1 MSLRVLRS
9 SSIAFELWLKI
20 SLFAMLLVCNACSNS
35 GGNSGNTGNAGE
47 GNSASTAAPTNLA
60 ATAGNQQANLTWRAS
75 SGATSYYVKRGTVS
89 GGPYTTVGTPTATTY
104 ADTKLT
110 NGTAYYYVVT
120 AVGVAGE
127 SADSNQASAT
137 PTAAPAAPVPPLN
150 LTATGGNQQVSLAW
164 TASTG
169 ATSYNVKRASTNGGP
184 YTTVG
189 TPAGTSYTDTAVTN
203 GTAYYYVVTAV
214 NAAGQSGNSNQATA
228 TPMAAPTAPAPPL
241 NLTATGG
248 NQQVSLAWTASTGAS
263 SYHVKR
269 AATNGG
275 PYTTVASPAGTS
287 YTDTSVTNGTTYYYV
302 VTAVSSNGESAN
314 SNQASATPTAP
325 GTSSCALPISAVKTA
340 GNTNVVGDGT
350 PASCTESAFEEAV
363 AAGGVVT
370 FNCGAAPYR
379 LVLSSTKS
387 ITQDTVIDGGNLVTL
402 DGGGQVRQLLLNNG
416 NFDATTPTLTLQNVT
431 FANGHGTDNAGTG
444 APTGGGAIYRYGG
457 TLNVINSQFINNVG
471 PASGQDS
478 AGGAIYSVGVGT
490 TTIVGSTF
498 NGNQSSDGGA
508 LGNLG
513 ASIDLV
519 NDTITGNQ
527 ATGSGGNPGDGGNG
541 GGIYM
546 DGAHISI
553 KMCGTHVDTNKGNA
567 YGGGFFF
574 VDDATAGTAAIDQ
587 SSFNG
592 NSAAFAG
599 GLYLQGAAGT
609 LTNSSVINNQVEAI
623 DGVGPYAPNAFF
635 DADSLGS
642 LSSDNIA
649 P

>member
-1 MSLRVLRS
+1 MRLRARRS
-9 SSIAFELWLKI
+9 SSWLKI
-20 SLFAMLLVCNACSNS
+20 SLFAMLLACNACSNS
-35 GGNSGNTGNAGE
+35 GSNSGNTSD
-47 GNSASTAAPTNLA
+47 GNSPAAAPTNLT
-60 ATAGNQQANLTWRAS
+60 ATAGNQQASLTWTAS
-75 SGATSYYVKRGTVS
+75 SGASSYYVKRGTVS
-89 GGPYTTVGTPTATTY
+89 GGPYTTVGTPAGATY
-104 ADTKLT
+104 ADTNLT

-120 AVGVAGE
+120 AVTAAGE
-127 SADSNQASAT
+127 SANSNQASAT
-137 PTAAPAAPVPPLN
+137 PTAAATAPVPPVN

-164 TASTG
+164 TASAG
-169 ATSYNVKRASTNGGP
+169 ASGYNVKRAPTNGGP
-184 YTTVG
+184 YTTVAS
-189 TPAGTSYTDTAVTN
+189 PAGTSYTDTTVTN
-203 GTAYYYVVTAV
+203 GTAFYYVVTAV

-228 TPMAAPTAPAPPL
+228 TPMAAATAPVPPL
-241 NLTATGG
+241 SLTATGG
-248 NQQVSLAWTASTGAS
+248 NQQVTLAWTASTGATT
-263 SYHVKR
+263 YNVKR

-287 YTDTSVTNGTTYYYV
+287 YTDTTVTNGTTYYYV
-302 VTAVSSNGESAN
+302 VTAVSASGESAN
-314 SNQASATPTAP
+314 SNQASATPSTP
-325 GTSSCALPISAVKTA
+325 GTSSCAIPISVVKTA

-350 PASCTESAFEEAV
+350 PASCTESAFEEAIT
-363 AAGGVVT
+363 AGGIVT
-370 FNCGAAPYR
+370 FNCGSAPYR

-387 ITQDTVIDGGNLVTL
+387 ITKDTVIDGGNLVTL

-416 NFDATTPTLTLQNVT
+416 NFDAITPTLTLQNVT
-431 FANGHGTDNAGTG
+431 LANGHGTDNAGTG

-471 PASGQDS
+471 PATGQDS

-513 ASIDLV
+513 ASINLV

-527 ATGSGGNPGDGGNG
+527 ATGSGGNPGNGGNG
-541 GGIYM
+541 GGVYM
-546 DGAHISI
+546 DGAHITI

-599 GLYLQGAAGT
+599 GLYLQGATGT

-642 LSSDNIA
+642 LSTDNIEQ
-649 P
+649 

>member
-1 MSLRVLRS
+1 MRLRALHS
-9 SSIAFELWLKI
+9 SSWLKI
-20 SLFAMLLVCNACSNS
+20 SLFAMLLACNACSNS
-35 GGNSGNTGNAGE
+35 GSNSGNTGD
-47 GNSASTAAPTNLA
+47 GNSAFAAPTNLT
-60 ATAGNQQANLTWRAS
+60 ATAGNQQASLTWTAS
-75 SGATSYYVKRGTVS
+75 SGATSYYVKRGTAS
-89 GGPYTTVGTPTATTY
+89 GGPYTTVGSPAGTTY

-120 AVGVAGE
+120 AVDAMGE
-127 SADSNQASAT
+127 SGNSNQATAT
-137 PTAAPAAPVPPLN
+137 PTAAPAAPAPPLNLTATGGNQHVSLAWTASTGATSYNGKRAATTGGPYTTVASPAGTSYTDTTVTNGTPYYYVVTAVNAAGQSGNSNQATATPAAAPAAPAAPLN

-169 ATSYNVKRASTNGGP
+169 ATSYNVKRAT
-184 YTTVG
+184 
-189 TPAGTSYTDTAVTN
+189 
-203 GTAYYYVVTAV
+203 
-214 NAAGQSGNSNQATA
+214 
-228 TPMAAPTAPAPPL
+228 
-241 NLTATGG
+241 
-248 NQQVSLAWTASTGAS
+248 
-263 SYHVKR
+263 
-269 AATNGG
+269 TNGG

-287 YTDTSVTNGTTYYYV
+287 YTDTTVTDETTYYYV
-302 VTAVSSNGESAN
+302 VTAVSASGESAN

-325 GTSSCALPISAVKTA
+325 GTSSCAVPISAVNTA

-350 PASCTESAFEEAV
+350 PASCTESAFEQAI

-370 FNCGAAPYR
+370 FNCGPSPYR

-387 ITQDTVIDGGNLVTL
+387 ITKDTVIDGGNLVTL
-402 DGGGQVRQLLLNNG
+402 DGGGQVRQLLLNTG

-431 FANGHGTDNAGTG
+431 LANGHGTDNAGTG
-444 APTGGGAIYRYGG
+444 APTGGGAVYRYGG

-490 TTIVGSTF
+490 TTVVGSTF
-498 NGNQSSDGGA
+498 KGNQSSDGGA

-513 ASIDLV
+513 ASVDLV
-519 NDTITGNQ
+519 NDTIQGNQ
-527 ATGSGGNPGDGGNG
+527 ATGSGGNPGNGGNG
-541 GGIYM
+541 GGVYM
-546 DGAHISI
+546 DGANISI
-553 KMCGTHVDTNKGNA
+553 KMCGTHVDSNQANA

-599 GLYLQGAAGT
+599 GLYLQGATGT

-649 P
+649 Q

>member
-1 MSLRVLRS
+1 MRLRALCS
-9 SSIAFELWLKI
+9 SSWLKI
-20 SLFAMLLVCNACSNS
+20 SLFATLLACNACSNS
-35 GGNSGNTGNAGE
+35 GSNSGNTGD
-47 GNSASTAAPTNLA
+47 GNSVSAAPTNLT
-60 ATAGNQQANLTWRAS
+60 ATAGNQQASLTWTAS
-75 SGATSYYVKRGTVS
+75 SGATSYYVKRGTAS
-89 GGPYTTVGTPTATTY
+89 GGPYTTVGSPAGTTY
-104 ADTKLT
+104 ADTSLT

-120 AVGVAGE
+120 AVNAAGQ
-127 SADSNQASAT
+127 SGNSNQATAT
-137 PTAAPAAPVPPLN
+137 PAAAPTAPVAPLNLTATGGNQQVSLAWTASTGATSYNVKRAASNGGPYTTVASPAGTSYTDTNVTNGTAYYYVVTAVNAAGQSGNSNQATATPAAAPTVPVPPLN

-169 ATSYNVKRASTNGGP
+169 ATSYNVKRA
-184 YTTVG
+184 
-189 TPAGTSYTDTAVTN
+189 
-203 GTAYYYVVTAV
+203 
-214 NAAGQSGNSNQATA
+214 
-228 TPMAAPTAPAPPL
+228 
-241 NLTATGG
+241 
-248 NQQVSLAWTASTGAS
+248 AS
-263 SYHVKR
+263 
-269 AATNGG
+269 NGG

-287 YTDTSVTNGTTYYYV
+287 YNDTTVTNETTYYYV
-302 VTAVSSNGESAN
+302 VTAVSAGGESAN
-314 SNQASATPTAP
+314 SNQASATPSTAP
-325 GTSSCALPISAVKTA
+325 GGPAPPTTPSSCATPISVVNTA

-350 PASCTESAFEEAV
+350 PASCTESAFEQALV
-363 AAGGVVT
+363 AGGVVT
-370 FNCGAAPYR
+370 FNCGPAPYR

-402 DGGGQVRQLLLNNG
+402 DGGGQVRQLLLNTG
-416 NFDATTPTLTLQNVT
+416 NFVATTPTLTLQNVT
-431 FANGHGTDNAGTG
+431 LANGHGTDNAGTG

-471 PASGQDS
+471 PATGQDS

-490 TTIVGSTF
+490 TTVVGSTF

-519 NDTITGNQ
+519 NDTIRGNL
-527 ATGSGGNPGDGGNG
+527 ATGSGGNPGNGGNG
-541 GGIYM
+541 GGVYM
-546 DGAHISI
+546 DGANISI
-553 KMCGTHVDTNKGNA
+553 KMCGTHVDSNQANA

-599 GLYLQGAAGT
+599 GLYLQGATGT
-609 LTNSSVINNQVEAI
+609 LTNSSVISNQVEAI

>member
-1 MSLRVLRS
+1 MRLRALHS
-9 SSIAFELWLKI
+9 SSWLKI
-20 SLFAMLLVCNACSNS
+20 SLFAMLLACNACSNS
-35 GGNSGNTGNAGE
+35 GNNSGNTGD
-47 GNSASTAAPTNLA
+47 GNSASAAPTNLT
-60 ATAGNQQANLTWRAS
+60 ATAGNQQASLTWTAS
-75 SGATSYYVKRGTVS
+75 SGATSYNVKRGTAS
-89 GGPYTTVGTPTATTY
+89 GGPYTTVGSPAGTTY
-104 ADTKLT
+104 ADRSLT

-120 AVGVAGE
+120 AVDAMGE
-127 SADSNQASAT
+127 SGNSNQATAT
-137 PTAAPAAPVPPLN
+137 PTAAPAAPAPPLN
-150 LTATGGNQQVSLAW
+150 LTATGGNQHVSLAWTASTGATSYNVKRATTNGGPYTTVASPSGTSYTDTTVTNGTPYYYVVTAVNATGQSGNSNQATATPAAAPAAPAAPLNLTATGGDQQVSLAW

-169 ATSYNVKRASTNGGP
+169 ATSYNVKRAT
-184 YTTVG
+184 
-189 TPAGTSYTDTAVTN
+189 
-203 GTAYYYVVTAV
+203 
-214 NAAGQSGNSNQATA
+214 
-228 TPMAAPTAPAPPL
+228 
-241 NLTATGG
+241 
-248 NQQVSLAWTASTGAS
+248 
-263 SYHVKR
+263 
-269 AATNGG
+269 TNGG

-287 YTDTSVTNGTTYYYV
+287 YTDTTLTDETTYYYV
-302 VTAVSSNGESAN
+302 VTAVSASGESAN
-314 SNQASATPTAP
+314 SNQASATPSTP
-325 GTSSCALPISAVKTA
+325 GTSSCAAPISVVNTA
-340 GNTNVVGDGT
+340 GNTNVVGNGT
-350 PASCTESAFEEAV
+350 PASCTESAFEQAI

-370 FNCGAAPYR
+370 FNCGPSPYR

-402 DGGGQVRQLLLNNG
+402 DGGGQVRQLLLNTG

-431 FANGHGTDNAGTG
+431 LANGHGTDNADTG

-490 TTIVGSTF
+490 TTVVGSTF
-498 NGNQSSDGGA
+498 KGNQSSDGGA

-513 ASIDLV
+513 ASVDLV
-519 NDTITGNQ
+519 NDTIQGNQ
-527 ATGSGGNPGDGGNG
+527 ATGSGGNPGNGGNG
-541 GGIYM
+541 GGVYM

-553 KMCGTHVDTNKGNA
+553 KMCGTHVDSNQGNA

-599 GLYLQGAAGT
+599 GLYLQGATGT

-649 P
+649 Q

>member
-1 MSLRVLRS
+1 MRLRALCS
-9 SSIAFELWLKI
+9 SSWLKI
-20 SLFAMLLVCNACSNS
+20 SLFATLLACNACSNS
-35 GGNSGNTGNAGE
+35 GSNSGNTGD
-47 GNSASTAAPTNLA
+47 GNSVSAAPTNLT
-60 ATAGNQQANLTWRAS
+60 ATAGNQQASLTWTAS
-75 SGATSYYVKRGTVS
+75 SGATSYYVKRGTAS
-89 GGPYTTVGTPTATTY
+89 GGPYTTVGSPAGTTY
-104 ADTKLT
+104 ADT
-110 NGTAYYYVVT
+110 
-120 AVGVAGE
+120 
-127 SADSNQASAT
+127 
-137 PTAAPAAPVPPLN
+137 
-150 LTATGGNQQVSLAW
+150 SL
-164 TASTG
+164 
-169 ATSYNVKRASTNGGP
+169 
-184 YTTVG
+184 
-189 TPAGTSYTDTAVTN
+189 TN

-228 TPMAAPTAPAPPL
+228 TPAAAPTAPVAPL
-241 NLTATGG
+241 NLAATGG
-248 NQQVSLAWTASTGAS
+248 NQQVSLAWTASTGAT
-263 SYHVKR
+263 SYNVKR
-269 AATNGG
+269 AASNGG

-287 YTDTSVTNGTTYYYV
+287 YNDTTVTNETTYYYV
-302 VTAVSSNGESAN
+302 VTAVSAGGESAN
-314 SNQASATPTAP
+314 SNQASATPSTTPVAP
-325 GTSSCALPISAVKTA
+325 APPTTPSSCATPISVVNTA

-350 PASCTESAFEEAV
+350 PASCTESAFEQALV
-363 AAGGVVT
+363 AGGVVT

-387 ITQDTVIDGGNLVTL
+387 ITKDTVIDGGNLVTL
-402 DGGGQVRQLLLNNG
+402 DGGGQVRQLLLNTG
-416 NFDATTPTLTLQNVT
+416 NFVATTPTLTLQNIT
-431 FANGHGTDNAGTG
+431 LANGHGTDNAGTG

-471 PASGQDS
+471 PATGQDS

-490 TTIVGSTF
+490 TTVVGSTF

-519 NDTITGNQ
+519 NDTIQGNL
-527 ATGSGGNPGDGGNG
+527 ATGTGGNPGNGGNG
-541 GGIYM
+541 GGVYM

-553 KMCGTHVDTNKGNA
+553 KMCGTHVDSNQANA

-599 GLYLQGAAGT
+599 GLYLQGATGT

-623 DGVGPYAPNAFF
+623 DGIGPYAPNAFF

>member
-1 MSLRVLRS
+1 MRLRARGS
-9 SSIAFELWLKI
+9 SSWLKI
-20 SLFAMLLVCNACSNS
+20 SLFAMLLACNACSNS
-35 GGNSGNTGNAGE
+35 GSNSGNTSD
-47 GNSASTAAPTNLA
+47 GNSPAAAPTNLT
-60 ATAGNQQANLTWRAS
+60 ATAGNQQASLTWTAS
-75 SGATSYYVKRGTVS
+75 SGASSYYVKRGTVS
-89 GGPYTTVGTPTATTY
+89 GGPYTTVGTPAGATY
-104 ADTKLT
+104 ADTNLT

-120 AVGVAGE
+120 AVTAAGE
-127 SADSNQASAT
+127 SANSNQASAT
-137 PTAAPAAPVPPLN
+137 PTAAATAPVPPVN

-164 TASTG
+164 TASAG
-169 ATSYNVKRASTNGGP
+169 ASGYNVKRAPTNGGP
-184 YTTVG
+184 YTTVAS
-189 TPAGTSYTDTAVTN
+189 PAGTSYTDTTVTN
-203 GTAYYYVVTAV
+203 GTAFYYVVTAV

-228 TPMAAPTAPAPPL
+228 TPMAAATAPVPPL
-241 NLTATGG
+241 SLTATGG
-248 NQQVSLAWTASTGAS
+248 NQQVTLAWTASTGATT
-263 SYHVKR
+263 YNVKR

-287 YTDTSVTNGTTYYYV
+287 YTDTTVTNGTTYYYV
-302 VTAVSSNGESAN
+302 VTAVSASGESAN
-314 SNQASATPTAP
+314 SNQASATPSTP
-325 GTSSCALPISAVKTA
+325 GTSSCAIPISVVKTA

-350 PASCTESAFEEAV
+350 PASCTESAFEEAIT
-363 AAGGVVT
+363 AGGIVT
-370 FNCGAAPYR
+370 FNCGSAPYR

-387 ITQDTVIDGGNLVTL
+387 ITKDTVIDGGNLVTL

-416 NFDATTPTLTLQNVT
+416 NFDAITPTLTLQNVT
-431 FANGHGTDNAGTG
+431 LANGHGTDNAGTG

-471 PASGQDS
+471 PATGQDS

-513 ASIDLV
+513 ASINLV

-527 ATGSGGNPGDGGNG
+527 ATGSGGNPGNGGNG
-541 GGIYM
+541 GGVYM
-546 DGAHISI
+546 DGAHITI

-599 GLYLQGAAGT
+599 GLYLQGATGT

-642 LSSDNIA
+642 LSTDNIEQ
-649 P
+649 

>member
-1 MSLRVLRS
+1 MRLRTLRS
-9 SSIAFELWLKI
+9 SSWLKF
-20 SLFAMLLVCNACSNS
+20 SWFAMLLACTACSNS
-35 GGNSGNTGNAGE
+35 GSNSGNTGDQ
-47 GNSASTAAPTNLA
+47 SSVSAAPTHLT
-60 ATAGNQQANLTWRAS
+60 ATAGNQQASLAWTAS
-75 SGATSYYVKRGTVS
+75 SGATSYYIKRGTAS
-89 GGPYTTVGTPTATTY
+89 GGPYSTVGTLAGTTY
-104 ADTKLT
+104 ADTRLT

-120 AVGVAGE
+120 AVDATGE
-127 SADSNQASAT
+127 SGDSNQATAT
-137 PTAAPAAPVPPLN
+137 PTAGPAAPVPPLN

-169 ATSYNVKRASTNGGP
+169 ATSYNVKRATTNGGP
-184 YTTVG
+184 YTTVSS
-189 TPAGTSYTDTAVTN
+189 PASTSYTDTTVTN
-203 GTAYYYVVTAV
+203 GTPYYYVVTAV
-214 NAAGQSGNSNQATA
+214 NATAESGNSNQATA
-228 TPMAAPTAPAPPL
+228 TPAAAPSAPAAPL

-248 NQQVSLAWTASTGAS
+248 NQQVSLAWTASTGAT
-263 SYHVKR
+263 SYNVKR
-269 AATNGG
+269 ATSTGG

-287 YTDTSVTNGTTYYYV
+287 YTDTTVTNATTYYYV
-302 VTAVSSNGESAN
+302 VTAVSAGGESTN
-314 SNQASATPTAP
+314 SNQASAMPSTSP
-325 GTSSCALPISAVKTA
+325 GTPAPPTTPSSCATPISVVNTA
-340 GNTNVVGDGT
+340 GNTNVVGNGT
-350 PASCTESAFEEAV
+350 SASCTESAFEEALV
-363 AAGGVVT
+363 AGGVVT
-370 FNCGAAPYR
+370 FNCGPAPYR

-387 ITQDTVIDGGNLVTL
+387 ITKDTVIDGGNLVTL

-431 FANGHGTDNAGTG
+431 LANGHGTDNAGTG

-490 TTIVGSTF
+490 TTVVGSTF

-513 ASIDLV
+513 ASINLV
-519 NDTITGNQ
+519 NDTINGNL
-527 ATGSGGNPGDGGNG
+527 ATGSGGNPGNGGNG
-541 GGIYM
+541 GGVYM
-546 DGAHISI
+546 DGANISI
-553 KMCGTHVDTNKGNA
+553 KMCGTHVDSNQGNA

-574 VDDATAGTAAIDQ
+574 VDDATKGTAAIDQ

-599 GLYLQGAAGT
+599 GLYLQGATGT
-609 LTNSSVINNQVEAI
+609 LTNSSVINNQVKAI

-642 LSSDNIA
+642 LSSDDIA